1 MAKLTILEF
10 VQQMAEAIE
19 ADEVDTLGET
29 LEADALLTILKQ
41 TYNEVLDRR
50 DWEFLRDRVVQLDP
64 RDAADVLQI
73 NQLRIPAGVTAIQ
86 CLRYL
91 SKEGKYTDLTY
102 LQPCDFIAQLHGRN
116 SGDSNITTV
125 TNDDGVPMFIFND
138 KAPQFYTSFDEES
151 IAFDGFETVRGIGN
165 QIADTVIVGNIKP
178 TADFVT
184 PTATLPIPERM
195 NSLIL
200 NEAIATANYR
210 LRQTSDPR
218 SERLARR
225 QNIKMRELEPRT
237 QRDQAEKNYG
247 RRTRSG
253 R

>member
-1 MAKLTILEF
+1 MAKLTILSF
-10 VQQMAEAIE
+10 VQQIAEAIE
-19 ADEVDTLGET
+19 ADEIDTLGET
-29 LEADALLTILKQ
+29 LEADAILTILQQ

-50 DWEFLRDRVVQLDP
+50 DWEFLRDRVVQLDL
-64 RDAADVLQI
+64 RAAGDTKL
-73 NQLRIPAGVTAIQ
+73 NFLTIPPSVTAIQ

-91 SKEGKYTDLTY
+91 SKAGKYVDLQY
-102 LQPCDFIAQLHGRN
+102 LEPCDFIAKLHARN
-116 SGDSNITTV
+116 PSDANITTV
-125 TNDDGVPMFIFND
+125 TNDDGIPLYVVND
-138 KAPQFYTSFDEES
+138 NAPQFYTSFDEES
-151 IAFDGFETVRGIGN
+151 IAFDAFETVRGIGN

-195 NSLIL
+195 HSLIL

-237 QRDQAEKNYG
+237 TRDQSEINYG